1 MAGELPFDPLQFADP
16 NAGRRKFD
24 DMLAFDPFLGAAPA
38 TPETDERQLD
48 PDYDD
53 KMGMAWQ
60 VEELFGREVANRYLF
75 EHGLR
80 ALPDSDGK

>member
-16 NAGRRKFD
+16 NAGREKLD
-24 DMLAFDPFLGAAPA
+24 DMLAFDPFFGAAPA
-38 TPETDERQLD
+38 TPDTEQHQLD

-60 VEELFGREVANRYLF
+60 VEELFGREVADRYLI
-75 EHGLR
+75 EQGLQ
-80 ALPDSDGK
+80 ALPESDGK